1 MKLLFIGFL
10 CSLSLSLAA
19 QISLDHNYSGQ
30 VNIAHL
36 EFQDD
41 KYAALD
47 SPNRQCRL
55 YNEDHSLYK
64 TVNIPVQSGVTITS
78 LQYVTDGL
86 FDTDQLIEMACTY
99 YIISGSSVLYESIIL
114 NENGQT
120 LLTISGAGAGFVDYI
135 NDSWMYIAW
144 VYGSSSQGISSSKV
158 YNLPGHPAITSLISK
173 PGYALAK
180 PNPNPAR
187 EFINLHYKLNP
198 GNNGVMKIFNSAGSL
213 MKENQLGPDF
223 DYIRVNVDDLSPGAY
238 FYHVEGGIGSGSF
251 IVN

>member
-1 MKLLFIGFL
+1 MKLLFAGILGFL
-10 CSLSLSLAA
+10 SCSLLA

-64 TVNIPVQSGVTITS
+64 TVNLPVQSGVTITS
-78 LQYVTDGL
+78 LQYVSDGL
-86 FDTDQLIEMACTY
+86 FDTDQFIEMACTY

-135 NDSWMYIAW
+135 NDSWKYIAW

-158 YNLPGHPAITSLISK
+158 YNLPGHPAITSMNSK
-173 PGYALAK
+173 PGYTLAK

-187 EFINLHYKLNP
+187 EFINLHYKVNP
-198 GNNGVMKIFNSAGSL
+198 GNNGVMKIFNSAGML
-213 MKENQLGPDF
+213 IKESQLGPDF
-223 DYIRVNVDDLSPGAY
+223 DYIRVNVDELSPGAY
-238 FYHVEGGIGSGSF
+238 FYHVEGGNGSGSF